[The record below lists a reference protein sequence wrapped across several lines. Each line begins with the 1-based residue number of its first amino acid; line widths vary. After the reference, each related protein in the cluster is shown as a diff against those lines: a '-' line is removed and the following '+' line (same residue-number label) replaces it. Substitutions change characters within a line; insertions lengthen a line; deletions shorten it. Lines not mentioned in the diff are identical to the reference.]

1 MNVKETASCERVE
14 QKDQH
19 KCWMCPC
26 LCVHVVS
33 MCHQRTTILSIICI
47 RLFVSMEASDQK
59 EKFRHFFGAVL
70 AMPAK
75 CDSFTG
81 AQTHTWHTDGGLCDL
96 CQTSNRCTFV
106 FGYQQTWHQ
115 LSRYIHIFFSS
126 LVMRMK
132 KKHANKHRKKKHLQ
146 FYQPNSR
153 IFHVL
158 TSLDRLIIRINFTT
172 TNGTAVW

>member
-1 MNVKETASCERVE
+1 MLKKRHHANGSSKRINTNVECVRANIYV
-14 QKDQH
+14 
-19 KCWMCPC
+19 
-26 LCVHVVS
+26 CVHVVS
-33 MCHQRTTILSIICI
+33 MCHHRTTILSIICI

-59 EKFRHFFGAVL
+59 EKFRLFFRAAL

-96 CQTSNRCTFV
+96 CQTYNRCTFV

-132 KKHANKHRKKKHLQ
+132 KKTQTNTEKRNI
-146 FYQPNSR
+146 Y
-153 IFHVL
+153 
-158 TSLDRLIIRINFTT
+158 NFTNQIHAFST
-172 TNGTAVW
+172 YLLR